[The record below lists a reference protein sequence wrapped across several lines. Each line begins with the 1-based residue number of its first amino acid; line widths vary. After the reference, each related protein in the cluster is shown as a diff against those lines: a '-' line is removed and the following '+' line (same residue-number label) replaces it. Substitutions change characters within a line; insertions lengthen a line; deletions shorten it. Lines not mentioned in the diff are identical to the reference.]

1 MQETQ
6 VPSLVQEDP
15 TSREAAKPVHHNY
28 GACALEPGKQDYS
41 AHVPQLPRPT
51 HPQNPRSA
59 AREKFQLSATREKP
73 AQQQRPRIGK
83 NKSINKMTF

>member
-15 TSREAAKPVHHNY
+15 TCREAAKPVHHNY

-41 AHVPQLPRPT
+41 AHVPQLLRPT
-51 HPQNPRSA
+51 HSRAHVLQQERSSSSLQL
-59 AREKFQLSATREKP
+59 EKSLR
-73 AQQQRPRIGK
+73 
-83 NKSINKMTF
+83 SIKDPE